1 MENVILSSNCH
12 QHCQNQPPEREGVV
26 PDASLVCAVS
36 TFISL
41 YNNMRKMIEAFCCL
55 SSEKTE
61 PIPVLQVCILVNREF
76 NRMD

>member
-12 QHCQNQPPEREGVV
+12 QHCQNQLPESEGVV
-26 PDASLVCAVS
+26 ADASLVHAVS

-41 YNNMRKMIEAFCCL
+41 YSNRREMKEAFCSL

-61 PIPVLQVCILVNREF
+61 PTAVLQVCILVNREF